1 MLPETQICIGR
12 EIRERGGEGER
23 ERERERELPV
33 NSLKKKIP
41 KSTFKLL

>member
-23 ERERERELPV
+23 ERKRERENISQRV
-33 NSLKKKIP
+33 D
-41 KSTFKLL
+41 